1 MKADM
6 SMSLPQ
12 IESMLKSSFNIFDY
26 VFDFIQDL
34 FKLKLIRLAARGLLV
49 LLLLSTFI
57 VLQQLKHFSEQQFT
71 PLKIILLF
79 FTHSAYFLNSILI
92 VMVVV
97 QIIFLFFGSN
107 LDYKDLLRKVIKTEQ
122 LIADVKE
129 QK

>member
-71 PLKIILLF
+71 PLKIVLLF

>member
-26 VFDFIQDL
+26 VFDFIQNL